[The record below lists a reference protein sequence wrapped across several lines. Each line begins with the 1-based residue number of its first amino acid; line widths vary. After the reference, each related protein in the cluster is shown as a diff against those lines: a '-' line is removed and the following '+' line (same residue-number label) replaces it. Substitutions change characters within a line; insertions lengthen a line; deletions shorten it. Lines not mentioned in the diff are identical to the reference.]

1 MSLSST
7 TCPLCGAPRVDGP
20 ECPACGVI
28 YQRAEVRAATRQAQA
43 RDREAREAAE
53 RDAED
58 QRQALREALEAHA
71 APTFVPPLAAALP
84 ERDSATEGITF
95 HAAEEPGSEDVL
107 EARLR
112 LAVLPAALVIA
123 YLAVRSPGFHSML
136 RIFLTMPVHELGHAV
151 TAWFCGFSATPTF
164 WVTHVSRD
172 RSTFMTLLVAGL
184 LVALVWQGWKRR
196 RWTWLVAGAG
206 LLVAQA
212 VCRFGL
218 THAQARALTFFG
230 GDAGLMVLGALLMA
244 TFYVPWEH
252 YLRRNQLRWGF
263 VAIGAA
269 AFMDGFEQWWASR
282 TDVDRIPFGRIE
294 GVGLSDPS
302 TLVDVYGW
310 NVSRVIHWNVTVGVV
325 CLMALGALYLRG
337 LWTARDALR
346 G

>member
-1 MSLSST
+1 MSPPST
-7 TCPLCGAPRVDGP
+7 SCPRCGAPRVDGP

-28 YQRAEVRAATRQAQA
+28 YLRAEQRAATRQAQA

-53 RDAED
+53 REAED

-71 APTFVPPLAAALP
+71 APTFVPPMAAALTASQP
-84 ERDSATEGITF
+84 TTEGITF
-95 HAAEEPGSEDVL
+95 HPGEDAGSEDAL

-123 YLAVRSPGFHSML
+123 FLAVGSPGFHSLL
-136 RIFLTMPVHELGHAV
+136 RIFFTMPVHELGHAV

-172 RSTFMTLLVAGL
+172 RSAFMILLIAGL
-184 LVALVWQGWKRR
+184 SGALVWRSWKCR
-196 RWTWLVAGAG
+196 RWTWLAVGAG
-206 LLVAQA
+206 LLVAQM
-212 VCRFGL
+212 VCTFGL
-218 THAQARALTFFG
+218 THSQARALTFFG

-244 TFYVPWEH
+244 TFYVPWGH
-252 YLRRNQLRWGF
+252 YLRRHQLRWGF
-263 VAIGAA
+263 VVMGAA
-269 AFMDGFEQWWASR
+269 AFMDGFEQWWAAR

-310 NVSRVIHWNVTVGVV
+310 NVSRVIHWNVTVGVL
-325 CLMALGALYLRG
+325 CLAALGALYLRG
-337 LWTARDALR
+337 LWAVRGALR